1 MLQLTR
7 GQIAV
12 AIRDLRGGIGDG
24 RLWHLLAWQDI
35 KQRYRR
41 STLGPIWLTLSMA
54 VQMLVMGSLF
64 TFLFH
69 ASYGKFLPYVCAGMV
84 FWALITQVI
93 NEGAM
98 AFVSSM
104 SYLMQVK
111 RPLTTYIM
119 QTVWRNVIILAHNF
133 VVYVV
138 IAVIYVV
145 IPGESIILWP
155 LGLLLVVLCIS
166 WMALLL
172 GILSARYRDIPMIV
186 QSLLGVL
193 FWGTPLMYY
202 PEQLGPAEYL
212 VEFNPFTH
220 VIALARAPLLGQV
233 PTPTNWLVVAGLTL
247 VGWAF
252 TILFFARFRAR
263 IVYWL

>member
-7 GQIAV
+7 GQV
-12 AIRDLRGGIGDG
+12 AAAITDLRGGISDW
-24 RLWHLLAWQDI
+24 RVWHLLAWQDI

-54 VQMLVMGSLF
+54 VQMLVMGGLL
-64 TFLFH
+64 TFLFK
-69 ASYGKFLPYVCAGMV
+69 AAFAEFLPYICAGMV

-98 AFVSSM
+98 AFVSST

-111 RPLTTYIM
+111 RPLMTYIM
-119 QTVWRNVIILAHNF
+119 QTVWRNVIILGHNF
-133 VVYVV
+133 VVYLV
-138 IAVIYVV
+138 IAAIYLVV
-145 IPGESIILWP
+145 PGASILLWP
-155 LGLLLVVLCIS
+155 LGLLLVLLCIS

-202 PEQLGPAEYL
+202 QEQLGAGKYIVDL
-212 VEFNPFTH
+212 NPFTH
-220 VIALARAPLLGQV
+220 MIALARAPLLGQA
-233 PTPTNWLVVAGLTL
+233 PTLTNWLVVAGLTV

-252 TILFFARFRAR
+252 TAVFFARFRAR

>member
-12 AIRDLRGGIGDG
+12 ALKDLLGGIGDW

-41 STLGPIWLTLSMA
+41 STLGPIWLTLSMG
-54 VQMLVMGSLF
+54 VQMLVMGVVF
-64 TFLFH
+64 TFLFR
-69 ASYGKFLPYVCAGMV
+69 ASYEKYVPYICAGMV
-84 FWALITQVI
+84 FWSLITQVI

-98 AFVSSM
+98 VFISSM

-111 RPLTTYIM
+111 RPLMTYVM
-119 QTVWRNVIILAHNF
+119 QTVWRNVIILGHNF
-133 VVYVV
+133 
-138 IAVIYVV
+138 VIYVV
-145 IPGESIILWP
+145 IAIAYLVVPGASIIFWP
-155 LGLLLVVLCIS
+155 LGLLLDVLCIS

-172 GILSARYRDIPMIV
+172 GIISARYRDIPMIV

-202 PEQLGPAEYL
+202 PEQLGKAEYI
-212 VEFNPFTH
+212 VELNPFTH
-220 VIALARAPLLGQV
+220 VIALARAPLLGEA
-233 PTPTNWLVVAGLTL
+233 PTPTNWLVVAGLA
-247 VGWAF
+247 VAGWAF

>member
-1 MLQLTR
+1 MLQPTR

-12 AIRDLRGGIGDG
+12 AVTDLLGGVRDW
-24 RLWHLLAWQDI
+24 RLWHLLAWQDV

-41 STLGPIWLTLSMA
+41 STLGPLWLTLSMA
-54 VQMLVMGSLF
+54 IQMLVMGSLL
-64 TFLFH
+64 TFLLKANF
-69 ASYGKFLPYVCAGMV
+69 AEFLPYICAGMV
-84 FWALITQVI
+84 FWTLITQVI
-93 NEGAM
+93 NDGAM
-98 AFVSSM
+98 AFISSM
-104 SYLMQVK
+104 SFLMQVK

-119 QTVWRNVIILAHNF
+119 QTVWRNVIILGHNF
-133 VVYVV
+133 VVYLV
-138 IAVIYVV
+138 IAAIYLVV
-145 IPGESIILWP
+145 PGASIILWP
-155 LGLLLVVLCIS
+155 LGLLLVLLCIS

-202 PEQLGPAEYL
+202 PDQLGAAEYV
-212 VEFNPFTH
+212 VELNPFTH
-220 VIALARAPLLGQV
+220 VVALARAPLLGEA
-233 PTPTNWLVVAGLTL
+233 PTLTDWLVVAALAI